1 MELDRVLTDIT
12 GIAIMAIGLISLTE
26 SLLQVA
32 LIGDELP
39 MVQGTIISLFAVS
52 FGGLL
57 MTESASQAFRRL
69 RVKCSEMLKRG

>member
-1 MELDRVLTDIT
+1 MELDRVLTDT
-12 GIAIMAIGLISLTE
+12 AGLTIMAIGLVSLTE

-39 MVQGTIISLFAVS
+39 MVQGTIISFFAVS

-69 RVKCSEMLKRG
+69 RMKCGEMLRT